1 MKRAKHSTPNS
12 KNPFNYELSSKGTHK
27 YCITASFS
35 IPAED
40 EECPLTLDKISE
52 SKLCFLP
59 ETPFLLDRPKHCKLT
74 LPCGHSFSAM
84 TLVYSFCKSGMVCP
98 YCRAGREMR
107 ADVDCLPRHLRAD
120 FKVHLQQV
128 MRQERDED
136 EETAIND
143 LISSTGYVSIMP
155 YSSLAFTRCLSLS
168 MEFYNTAS
176 TLPLSSAAS
185 PVFSMNTLLMASD
198 SDLPFL
204 EPRADLRAISHMAH
218 MGVNA
223 IRLSVMLSLRGT
235 GSVQV
240 DATALTPLP
249 HVDDESS
256 CRCLTIPGLSSMATT
271 EQNGRQVTVQLQSAD
286 AGGTRFSVFFSQ
298 TATFPHLLIRNI
310 VWHPGNDTLAVAV
323 SGVSMADLL

>member
-1 MKRAKHSTPNS
+1 MKRARHSTPNS
-12 KNPFNYELSSKGTHK
+12 KNPFNYELSSKGTNK

-98 YCRAGREMR
+98 FCRAGKDTR
-107 ADVDCLPRHLRAD
+107 ADIDCLPRHLRAD
-120 FKVHLQQV
+120 FKAHLQQV
-128 MRQERDED
+128 LRQELDED
-136 EETAIND
+136 DDSAFHD
-143 LISSTGYVSIMP
+143 LISTTGYISIMP
-155 YSSLAFTRCLSLS
+155 YRSLAVAGYLSLS
-168 MEFYNTAS
+168 MEFYNTSS
-176 TLPLSSAAS
+176 TLPLSSAS
-185 PVFSMNTLLMASD
+185 LPVYTLNTLLQASD
-198 SDLPFL
+198 SNLPFL
-204 EPRADLRAISHMAH
+204 EPRADLRAISHIAH

-223 IRLSVMLSLRGT
+223 IRLSISLSLRGT
-235 GSVQV
+235 GDVQV

-249 HVDDESS
+249 QVSDESNP
-256 CRCLTIPGLSSMATT
+256 RCLTIPGLSSMAAT
-271 EQNGRQVTVQLQSAD
+271 EHNGRHVTIQLNAD

-298 TATFPHLLIRNI
+298 SAAFPHLLIRNI
-310 VWHPGNDTLAVAV
+310 VWHPENDTLAVAV
-323 SGVSMADLL
+323 TGGAIMADLL